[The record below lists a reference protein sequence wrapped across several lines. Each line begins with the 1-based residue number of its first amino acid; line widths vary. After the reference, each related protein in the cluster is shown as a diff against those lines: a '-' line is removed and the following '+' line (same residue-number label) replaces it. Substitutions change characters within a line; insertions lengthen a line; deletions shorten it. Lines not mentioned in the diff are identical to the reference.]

1 MRLNLLFAL
10 GCALPLAACSHPA
23 KTAATPADS
32 LTSTAPPA
40 VAGGGGG
47 GGGGGQCDPEKLTGL
62 TGQTA
67 TEAVIQKAVKDSGA
81 RNARVLKP
89 GMAMTMDYREDRLSI
104 EVDEQNRIV
113 RAHCG

>member
-1 MRLNLLFAL
+1 
-10 GCALPLAACSHPA
+10 
-23 KTAATPADS
+23 
-32 LTSTAPPA
+32 
-40 VAGGGGG
+40 V
-47 GGGGGQCDPEKLTGL
+47 TGKA
-62 TGQTA
+62 A

-113 RAHCG
+113 RANCG

>member
-10 GCALPLAACSHPA
+10 GCALPLAACSPPA
-23 KTAATPADS
+23 KTAATPPDS
-32 LTSTAPPA
+32 PTSTAPPA
-40 VAGGGGG
+40 VAGSAS
-47 GGGGGQCDPEKLTGL
+47 QCDPEKLTGL

-67 TEAVIQKAVKDSGA
+67 TEAVIQKSVKDSGA

-89 GMAMTMDYREDRLSI
+89 GMAMTMDFREDRLSI

-113 RAHCG
+113 RANCG

>member
-10 GCALPLAACSHPA
+10 GCALPLAACSTPA
-23 KTAATPADS
+23 KTAATPPDS
-32 LTSTAPPA
+32 PTSTAPPA
-40 VAGGGGG
+40 VAGS
-47 GGGGGQCDPEKLTGL
+47 GGQCDPEKLTAL

-81 RNARVLKP
+81 RHARVFKP

-104 EVDEQNRIV
+104 EVDAQNRIV
-113 RAHCG
+113 RANCG